1 MYCLFLKKMNRGSAF
16 FKVVSLIIYIR
27 RTLKVTLMHC
37 VIIQSKLELIKSS
50 INTQKQKKQSLSFTH
65 TTRKLLVAT
74 LDA

>member
-50 INTQKQKKQSLSFTH
+50 INTQKQKKTITRLHTH
-65 TTRKLLVAT
+65 DQEIACGHT
-74 LDA
+74 